1 MSNIDPIKSPIPYTR
16 GNVVPILNEVVH
28 AMDRLLEV
36 DEPTVIDL
44 ASLPF
49 APGELE
55 QLEDFL
61 GVGELTAELTA
72 LGVSRIRETMYPGVW
87 WLEHRNTADEVVGRY
102 VEITRTPEILKSQDA
117 DIGAGRA
124 KLRLDLDEK
133 QASKDNGAGDAS
145 RTTNQQETGK

>member
-1 MSNIDPIKSPIPYTR
+1 MSNIEPIESPIPYTR

-55 QLEDFL
+55 QLEEFL
-61 GVGELTAELTA
+61 GVGELTAELNA

-87 WLEHRNTADEVVGRY
+87 WLEHRNTADELVGHY
-102 VEITRTPEILKSQDA
+102 IEITRTPEILKSQDA

-133 QASKDNGAGDAS
+133 EASKDNGTGDAS

>member
-1 MSNIDPIKSPIPYTR
+1 MSNIDPIESPIPYTR
-16 GNVVPILNEVVH
+16 GNMVPILNEVVH

-55 QLEDFL
+55 QLEEFL
-61 GVGELTAELTA
+61 GVGELTAELNA

-102 VEITRTPEILKSQDA
+102 IEITRTPEILKSQDA

-133 QASKDNGAGDAS
+133 QASKDNGTGDAS
-145 RTTNQQETGK
+145 RTKNQQETGK

>member
-1 MSNIDPIKSPIPYTR
+1 MSNIEPIESPLPYSR
-16 GNVVPILNEVVH
+16 GNVIPILNEVVH
-28 AMDRLLEV
+28 AIDRLMED

-61 GVGELTAELTA
+61 GVGELTAELDA
-72 LGVSRIRETMYPGVW
+72 LGKSRIRESMYPGVW

-102 VEITRTPEILKSQDA
+102 IEITRTPEILMSQDA

-124 KLRLDLDEK
+124 RLRLDLDEMQPDK
-133 QASKDNGAGDAS
+133 QNGAGDAS
-145 RTTNQQETGK
+145 PTKNQQETGK

>member
-1 MSNIDPIKSPIPYTR
+1 MSNIEPIESPIPYTR

-55 QLEDFL
+55 QLEEFL
-61 GVGELTAELTA
+61 GVGELTAELNA

-87 WLEHRNTADEVVGRY
+87 WLEHRNTTGAVVGRY
-102 VEITRTPEILKSQDA
+102 IEITNTPDILRSQDA
-117 DIGAGRA
+117 DVAAGRA
-124 KLRLDLDEK
+124 RLGESLEP
-133 QASKDNGAGDAS
+133 
-145 RTTNQQETGK
+145 QEADQ

>member
-28 AMDRLLEV
+28 AMDRRLEV

>member
-1 MSNIDPIKSPIPYTR
+1 MSNIEPIESPIPYTR

-55 QLEDFL
+55 QLEEFL
-61 GVGELTAELTA
+61 GVGELTAELNA

-87 WLEHRNTADEVVGRY
+87 WLEHRNTTDELVGRY
-102 VEITRTPEILKSQDA
+102 IEITRTPEILKSQDA

-133 QASKDNGAGDAS
+133 EASKDNGTGDAS

>member
-1 MSNIDPIKSPIPYTR
+1 MSNIEPIESPIPYSR
-16 GNVVPILNEVVH
+16 ANVVPILNEVVH
-28 AMDRLLEV
+28 AMDRLLDV

-55 QLEDFL
+55 QLEQFL
-61 GVGELTAELTA
+61 GVGELTAELDA

-102 VEITRTPEILKSQDA
+102 IEITRTPEILMSQDA

-133 QASKDNGAGDAS
+133 QASTDKGTGDAS

>member
-1 MSNIDPIKSPIPYTR
+1 MSNIEPIESPIPYSR

-28 AMDRLLEV
+28 AMDRLLDD

-55 QLEDFL
+55 QLEGFL
-61 GVGELTAELTA
+61 GVGELIAELNA
-72 LGVSRIRETMYPGVW
+72 LGRSRIQETMYPGVW

-102 VEITRTPEILKSQDA
+102 IEITRTPEILMSQNA

-124 KLRLDLDEK
+124 RLRLDLDEK
-133 QASKDNGAGDAS
+133 QSSKENGTGDAS
-145 RTTNQQETGK
+145 PTKNQQETGK

>member
-1 MSNIDPIKSPIPYTR
+1 
-16 GNVVPILNEVVH
+16 
-28 AMDRLLEV
+28 MDRLLEV

>member
-1 MSNIDPIKSPIPYTR
+1 MSNIEPIESPLPYSR
-16 GNVVPILNEVVH
+16 GNVIPILNEVVH
-28 AMDRLLEV
+28 AIDRLMED

-61 GVGELTAELTA
+61 GVGELTAELDA
-72 LGVSRIRETMYPGVW
+72 LGKSRIRESMYPGVW

-102 VEITRTPEILKSQDA
+102 IEITRTPEILMSQDA

-124 KLRLDLDEK
+124 RLRLDLDEMQPDK
-133 QASKDNGAGDAS
+133 QNGTGDAS
-145 RTTNQQETGK
+145 PTKNQQETGK